1 MSVSR
6 KVYKWKDKQIFKTL
20 KSKKEQKYLKI
31 IHDRQNLGYSIPKAR
46 VNVAPWDIKNF
57 QITILYMD
65 I

>member
-6 KVYKWKDKQIFKTL
+6 KVYKIKDKQIFKTL

-46 VNVAPWDIKNF
+46 VNVAP
-57 QITILYMD
+57 
-65 I
+65 